1 MSEIK
6 STHLIHHPYQA
17 PQEFE
22 SPQAP
27 IYKAST
33 VIFPSVQA
41 MKDRRWQDKSA
52 YTYGLHGTP
61 STFVLEEK
69 LATLEGGT
77 YCSLMPSGLSA
88 IAHVNLA
95 FLQAG
100 DHVLLPDNAYSPH
113 ISMLKHLLSNF
124 GITSTRYDP
133 MSLSD
138 FSAKLNEGTRLVWLE
153 AAGSVTMEFPD
164 LVGLCK
170 ATQAHNVRHAL
181 SGRRPSLI
189 ALDNTWGAGLAF
201 NAFELGVDMTVH
213 ALTKY
218 PSGGGDVL
226 MGSVVSKE
234 PAIAQA
240 LSQAHM
246 HLGTG
251 VGPHDVDAIL
261 KGLQSM
267 VLRYEA
273 QDRAAR
279 FLAHVLMRESA
290 FAEILHPALPH
301 APGHAHWRALCVT
314 SQRPEGL
321 AAGIFSVVFKSEYS
335 QERVEAF
342 CDRLKLFQIGYSW
355 GGPMSLVVPYDI
367 GPMRACSQAP
377 WRDQHVVRLCIGLED
392 PQDLLDDLRQALK
405 VL

>member
-61 STFVLEEK
+61 STFALEEK

-95 FLQAG
+95 FLHAG
-100 DHVLLPDNAYSPH
+100 DHVLVPDNAYSPN

-124 GITSTRYDP
+124 GITAMRYDP
-133 MSLSD
+133 MSLTD
-138 FSAKLNEGTRLVWLE
+138 FSAKLNERTRLVWLE

-170 ATQAHNVRHAL
+170 ATQAHNARHAP
-181 SGRRPSLI
+181 SGLRPCLI

-201 NAFELGVDMTVH
+201 NAFELGVDVTVH

-234 PAIAQA
+234 LAIAQA

-279 FLAHVLMRESA
+279 FLAHALMRESA

-301 APGHAHWRALCVT
+301 AIGHAHWRALCVT
-314 SQRPEGL
+314 SQKPEGL
-321 AAGIFSVVFKSEYS
+321 AAGIFSVVFKPEYS
-335 QERVEAF
+335 QHRVETF

-355 GGPMSLVVPYDI
+355 GGPMSLVLPYDI
-367 GPMRACSQAP
+367 GAMRECSSAP

-405 VL
+405 AL

>member
-1 MSEIK
+1 
-6 STHLIHHPYQA
+6 
-17 PQEFE
+17 
-22 SPQAP
+22 
-27 IYKAST
+27 
-33 VIFPSVQA
+33 

-100 DHVLLPDNAYSPH
+100 DHVLLPDNAYSPN

-170 ATQAHNVRHAL
+170 ATQAHNVRHAP
-181 SGRRPSLI
+181 SGRRPSLL

-279 FLAHVLMRESA
+279 FLAHALMRESA

-301 APGHAHWRALCVT
+301 ALGHAHWRALCVT

-367 GPMRACSQAP
+367 GSMRACSQAP
-377 WRDQHVVRLCIGLED
+377 WCDQHVVRLCIGLED